1 MDELVS
7 LDAARKAGL
16 MELQRYLDEAG
27 GIASAKHAGA
37 ALLLDVLSLIAS
49 YSTHRRTNFP
59 EIYCATALLAHHC
72 WRHQHPLPL
81 QGRSQNQEDV
91 ESGF

>member
-16 MELQRYLDEAG
+16 VELQRYLDEAG

-37 ALLLDVLSLIAS
+37 ALLLAVLSFIAS
-49 YSTHRRTNFP
+49 YSTHRRTRKTTVQQLCQHIIVGGTNIP
-59 EIYCATALLAHHC
+59 YHCREALKP
-72 WRHQHPLPL
+72 R
-81 QGRSQNQEDV
+81 RM
-91 ESGF
+91 